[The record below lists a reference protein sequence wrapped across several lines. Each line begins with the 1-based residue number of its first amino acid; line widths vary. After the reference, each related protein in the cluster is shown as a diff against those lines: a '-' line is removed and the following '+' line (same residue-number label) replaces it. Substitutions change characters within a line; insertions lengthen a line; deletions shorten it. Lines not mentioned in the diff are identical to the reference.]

1 MERMNEAMKSL
12 KLIECYSPKMDSADA
27 NTIKTAL
34 DTQAYRL
41 KHHDAQLSNIAA
53 GVKQLTDSQADLQ
66 ASVATKP
73 PPAPFSL
80 PVSSAPVRLASPPK
94 FSGESG
100 ECRPF
105 LIQCDLHFSMDP
117 NAFASEQARVA
128 FMVSHMTGRA
138 AAWVTT
144 AEWSRGAQVCQTA
157 QDFSQALLRVF
168 DQTSPARKA
177 SSALLKIQQGCR
189 RVVDYVLEFRT
200 LAADSGWNETS
211 TISAFIGLAEEV
223 KDFLAPLD
231 IPKGLRK
238 PSRNSL
244 SHRQSPP

>member
-1 MERMNEAMKSL
+1 MSHQGGGPGKTQDTLERTMSL
-12 KLIECYSPKMDSADA
+12 GWPGKASRGPPGRAGGSVWEMDSADA

-66 ASVATKP
+66 ASVATKVNQLTDQMQ
-73 PPAPFSL
+73 SL
-80 PVSSAPVRLASPPK
+80 TSRLEGFIAAFAISAGRSGSTSFTGYCCCCASSAASSGAIFLA
-94 FSGESG
+94 
-100 ECRPF
+100 C
-105 LIQCDLHFSMDP
+105 
-117 NAFASEQARVA
+117 
-128 FMVSHMTGRA
+128 
-138 AAWVTT
+138 
-144 AEWSRGAQVCQTA
+144 
-157 QDFSQALLRVF
+157 LLRSGPPGLTTEVF
-168 DQTSPARKA
+168 RRVRRLPHGKA

-211 TISAFIGLAEEV
+211 IHQCIHWPRGGSKRLSGSV
-223 KDFLAPLD
+223 GH
-231 IPKGLRK
+231 PKGLRK